1 MKLIVQI
8 PCLNEEQTLPSVLST
23 IPRRVAGLS
32 SVELLVIDD
41 GSTDR
46 TVEVARKHGVRHFVL
61 HAQRQGLARSFLDG
75 VNRALELGAD
85 IVVNTDGDNQYP
97 QERIPDL
104 VRPILENRADIVIA
118 DRQTDRIAHFS
129 PLKKLLQKLGTSA
142 LNRAAGTH
150 LPDAASGFRA
160 YSKEALLRLN
170 VVTRFSYAMETIIQA
185 GNKGLSIASIPVR
198 TNPKTRESRLFRSSW
213 EHVRKSAL
221 AIARSYIMYKP
232 YVIFVTLGLAL
243 LAVGLVPFLRYLYFL
258 LFTPSPS
265 GHLQS
270 LILGTVLLIA
280 SLLSFSMGVIADLIR
295 INRSLIED
303 SLEQAK
309 RARFGTARR
318 RPG

>member
-1 MKLIVQI
+1 MKLVVQI
-8 PCLNEEQTLPSVLST
+8 PCLNEEKTLPSVLET
-23 IPRRVAGLS
+23 IPRRVAGVS
-32 SVELLVIDD
+32 SIVVLVIDD
-41 GSTDR
+41 GSTDK
-46 TVEVARKHGVRHFVL
+46 TIEVARKHGVKNFVV

-104 VRPILENRADIVIA
+104 VLPILENQADIVIA
-118 DRQTDRIAHFS
+118 DRQTDRVAHFS
-129 PLKKLLQKLGTSA
+129 PLKKLLQRLGTRA
-142 LNRAAGTH
+142 LNRAAGTG

-170 VVTRFSYAMETIIQA
+170 IVTRFSYAMETIIQA
-185 GNKGLSIASIPVR
+185 GNKGLAIASVPVT

-213 EHVRKSAL
+213 EHIRKSAL
-221 AIARSYIMYKP
+221 AITRSYIMYKP
-232 YVIFVTLGLAL
+232 YVIFVTLGSAL
-243 LAVGLVPFLRYLYFL
+243 LLGGLLPFLRYLYFL
-258 LFTPSPS
+258 LFTRSPS

-303 SLEQAK
+303 CLEHTK
-309 RARFGTARR
+309 RARFGSGRR
-318 RPG
+318 